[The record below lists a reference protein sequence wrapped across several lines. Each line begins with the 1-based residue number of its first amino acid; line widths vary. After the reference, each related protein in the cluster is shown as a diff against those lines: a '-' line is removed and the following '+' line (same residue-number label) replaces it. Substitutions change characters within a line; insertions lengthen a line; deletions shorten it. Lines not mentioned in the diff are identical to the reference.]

1 MRIFAVL
8 CVLSL
13 IKAEIRLYSGI
24 QCRHNITKTINF
36 TTEEQVNFTCKPHKK
51 YIIWL
56 YQNSTLAV
64 ANTCSNDGVL
74 LPNNLTSGLTFS
86 VRRAKLILYR
96 PILEGTYHCHS
107 GPCHH
112 IFHLVNVTSSSNSS
126 ETNLSRTNRPQFGGE
141 LRLPPSEE
149 GVSPYEVV
157 GYLILGVVLGGCI
170 AVLAQLPCWV
180 EIKIFICWVRHCG
193 EEP

>member
-1 MRIFAVL
+1 
-8 CVLSL
+8 
-13 IKAEIRLYSGI
+13 
-24 QCRHNITKTINF
+24 
-36 TTEEQVNFTCKPHKK
+36 
-51 YIIWL
+51 
-56 YQNSTLAV
+56 
-64 ANTCSNDGVL
+64 
-74 LPNNLTSGLTFS
+74 
-86 VRRAKLILYR
+86 
-96 PILEGTYHCHS
+96 
-107 GPCHH
+107 
-112 IFHLVNVTSSSNSS
+112 LVNVTSSNSS
-126 ETNLSRTNRPQFGGE
+126 ETNLSSRTNRAHFGGE